1 MSKPRLR
8 DWNGQGRRSLRADPV
23 ETSRLSLALDLAHGP
38 VPVVGEWLLPG
49 EQSGEKG
56 WSGGGRM
63 EGENS
68 GVEGVGQY
76 FPGRPSP
83 LDVLMHV
90 ENNLTANLLHSF
102 SFLPGLYPPT
112 PLPLPLPVLALDV
125 PGYHPFLASLTARR
139 TYRTLS
145 LLLYPRPRVVEPLVS
160 SLFRR
165 SNRPAL
171 DPRRPSFALFLA
183 PPMTVRR

>member
-1 MSKPRLR
+1 MAFAR
-8 DWNGQGRRSLRADPV
+8 
-23 ETSRLSLALDLAHGP
+23 
-38 VPVVGEWLLPG
+38 

-102 SFLPGLYPPT
+102 SFLPGPLLSPHPPPSLPPRPRWTCQATT
-112 PLPLPLPVLALDV
+112 P
-125 PGYHPFLASLTARR
+125 FSASLTARR

-145 LLLYPRPRVVEPLVS
+145 LLLYPRPRAVEPLVS

-171 DPRRPSFALFLA
+171 DPRLLFFSLLQ
-183 PPMTVRR
+183 